1 MKVSFNYSSDDD
13 LVKAEVA
20 ERYTSEIEPYLRRGC
35 DDYEANKK
43 TDEYR
48 CWSKEVLCAAK
59 EVVGKTVES
68 YDMKNVTELM
78 LGFSFNSLHYHTTM
92 QYLEFREKEI
102 NWTSR
107 MRWND
112 PRLLYWAK
120 TDLEQ
125 VGQKMLDAVFLHI
138 ENKKLQHLQLVFS
151 HYNSSGT
158 MDLMKVLCESMN
170 RNYAKMQ
177 CKLAIVFDR
186 LAEFMIDDANILNF
200 DTRFELS
207 MLYLLQPKVYEIM
220 NIASETR
227 NKTLCDRLMTMF
239 QSLYDNALNK
249 DGYLIRRHFG
259 QFGSIYAS
267 MSRDCTE
274 TYQNDFEQLTCY
286 LADTFARMDALQIAL
301 GKTYDDWSSR
311 SQIMRAVVLVWLV
324 LTPKGNFYV
333 KTNSLQRVQVVKELL
348 GIMYRR
354 VLENDLSGLQEI
366 ANLVPN
372 ENQMGL
378 TSSDECTPNFDKI
391 SGSMKCGFKIVM
403 ENIAMFLNQ
412 YNSKDRIRTKYL
424 DLSVDYNGRLSQFK
438 ISSIKDTVENAGLQ
452 IRSSLEVFTG
462 DIKKYIEASMGNQFT
477 NYFGLVAAFDLD
489 IAKAD
494 TVFITDKLN
503 EFANTAAMLQQKL
516 EYDSSELGEAGVTTR
531 SVDTTF
537 KWFKAIGTG
546 LLSIITG
553 DFGGLVD
560 ASDRVDTAAQDTRD
574 LVENSIPETIGLA
587 TIKFAKISEGFQ
599 KNRVHLENTKKLVDK
614 LEAEETSSSEFKKI
628 QEDFV
633 KSYRDYTPQVNED
646 QIAELEA
653 AWDVVVQN
661 LEIWMGKVETKE
673 ALIASGVL
681 NFATGHLTKIKI
693 AVPQLSQTLSNWF
706 DYQFELMD
714 SLTATMRAHTSMK
727 AANGLTTGFQDLE
740 QQLVK
745 SEEAQLALQQMA
757 LSTYVISQYHLFLI
771 LSQYC
776 DYVTYGNAGLESS
789 QCAKALRTM
798 NTNDIDEAISYRPP
812 SCDNVDVHLKIP
824 TNDSARSGSINL
836 NQFNSGEPVAFK
848 IPNFNWFEV
857 NGEISSYDKDS
868 ALFVKRFEIY
878 AITNDSYT
886 LNKNLRVEV
895 TPAGSAPIYP
905 VSGQVKYEL
914 RPRSRTKYVFEYKE
928 DHIGNCGSETNPY
941 LVCSP
946 GPKDICVQSR
956 GKLSDDLFAYPS
968 IYSPWIIQLDQK
980 IGHAPRPAPETK
992 LFLQAKLQLCRKRKD
1007 SSVTSIQGRKRSL
1020 KKLKKA
1026 KKHSRHVYKDSQ
1038 ISACPVGKYFNQ
1050 ETGLFA
1056 ACVNSKPQRFGYYCE
1071 KEPFEETALK
1081 VLREMREALEWIE
1094 ENKG

>member
-43 TDEYR
+43 TEEYR

-112 PRLLYWAK
+112 PRLLYWTK

-274 TYQNDFEQLTCY
+274 TYQNDFEQQTCY
-286 LADTFARMDALQIAL
+286 LADTFERMDALQIAL

-324 LTPKGNFYV
+324 LTPKGNFNV

-372 ENQMGL
+372 EN
-378 TSSDECTPNFDKI
+378 
-391 SGSMKCGFKIVM
+391 
-403 ENIAMFLNQ
+403 
-412 YNSKDRIRTKYL
+412 
-424 DLSVDYNGRLSQFK
+424 
-438 ISSIKDTVENAGLQ
+438 
-452 IRSSLEVFTG
+452 
-462 DIKKYIEASMGNQFT
+462 
-477 NYFGLVAAFDLD
+477 
-489 IAKAD
+489 
-494 TVFITDKLN
+494 
-503 EFANTAAMLQQKL
+503 
-516 EYDSSELGEAGVTTR
+516 
-531 SVDTTF
+531 
-537 KWFKAIGTG
+537 
-546 LLSIITG
+546 
-553 DFGGLVD
+553 
-560 ASDRVDTAAQDTRD
+560 
-574 LVENSIPETIGLA
+574 
-587 TIKFAKISEGFQ
+587 
-599 KNRVHLENTKKLVDK
+599 
-614 LEAEETSSSEFKKI
+614 
-628 QEDFV
+628 
-633 KSYRDYTPQVNED
+633 
-646 QIAELEA
+646 
-653 AWDVVVQN
+653 
-661 LEIWMGKVETKE
+661 
-673 ALIASGVL
+673 
-681 NFATGHLTKIKI
+681 
-693 AVPQLSQTLSNWF
+693 
-706 DYQFELMD
+706 
-714 SLTATMRAHTSMK
+714 
-727 AANGLTTGFQDLE
+727 
-740 QQLVK
+740 
-745 SEEAQLALQQMA
+745 
-757 LSTYVISQYHLFLI
+757 
-771 LSQYC
+771 
-776 DYVTYGNAGLESS
+776 
-789 QCAKALRTM
+789 
-798 NTNDIDEAISYRPP
+798 
-812 SCDNVDVHLKIP
+812 
-824 TNDSARSGSINL
+824 
-836 NQFNSGEPVAFK
+836 
-848 IPNFNWFEV
+848 
-857 NGEISSYDKDS
+857 
-868 ALFVKRFEIY
+868 
-878 AITNDSYT
+878 
-886 LNKNLRVEV
+886 
-895 TPAGSAPIYP
+895 
-905 VSGQVKYEL
+905 
-914 RPRSRTKYVFEYKE
+914 
-928 DHIGNCGSETNPY
+928 
-941 LVCSP
+941 
-946 GPKDICVQSR
+946 
-956 GKLSDDLFAYPS
+956 
-968 IYSPWIIQLDQK
+968 
-980 IGHAPRPAPETK
+980 
-992 LFLQAKLQLCRKRKD
+992 
-1007 SSVTSIQGRKRSL
+1007 
-1020 KKLKKA
+1020 
-1026 KKHSRHVYKDSQ
+1026 
-1038 ISACPVGKYFNQ
+1038 
-1050 ETGLFA
+1050 
-1056 ACVNSKPQRFGYYCE
+1056 
-1071 KEPFEETALK
+1071 
-1081 VLREMREALEWIE
+1081 
-1094 ENKG
+1094 